1 MLKLTRSVQRVGIF
15 RVLLRD
21 LHERTGEAAQVLTV
35 RFGSV
40 GSGTR
45 LSEQI
50 VNKEEREMAITLV
63 IENML
68 RTFEE
73 SESNQEGGNDDHD
86 FEKVLKR
93 FENAAGQIHSEI
105 RYSEY
110 IKKKSRGSQ
119 ATLAISFRFN
129 T

>member
-21 LHERTGEAAQVLTV
+21 LHGRTGKTAEVLTV
-35 RFGSV
+35 RFGSA

-50 VNKEEREMAITLV
+50 VNKEEKEMAITLV

-68 RTFEE
+68 RAFEE
-73 SESNQEGGNDDHD
+73 SESNQEGGNDDHN

-93 FENAAGQIHSEI
+93 FENAVGQSHSEI
-105 RYSEY
+105 RYSDGK
-110 IKKKSRGSQ
+110 IRNS
-119 ATLAISFRFN
+119 SFDE
-129 T
+129 